1 MVSDILQE
9 RGILMIENV
18 SGRLGRTIAV
28 LLLCLAFMAGTCMA
42 ASLKSHPTVG
52 ILPLE
57 NRGLVSEGW
66 DREEMGAA
74 VEYVY
79 TDLQDSGR
87 FKLLDRT
94 RQRAL
99 VDEYA
104 HDMSGLVDE
113 DTAPVIGN
121 QYGAQYLLMGSI
133 IGVTT
138 RRSETTVVGA
148 GTKRAQVTA
157 TVSLRLVDTE
167 TGEVVLAVTGR
178 SRKNNTLVKAPLG
191 LIRIGT
197 EEVDKE
203 QVLEA
208 LQGAVDDAIN
218 GPRGLLARMDGKA
231 KSKR

>member
-1 MVSDILQE
+1 
-9 RGILMIENV
+9 MIENI
-18 SGRLGRTIAV
+18 SGRLGRTIAA
-28 LLLCLAFMAGTCMA
+28 LCMCLVFMAGTCMA

-99 VDEYA
+99 TDEYA
-104 HDMSGLVDE
+104 HDLSALVDE
-113 DTAPVIGN
+113 DTAPAIGN

-167 TGEVVLAVTGR
+167 TGEVVLAATGR

-197 EEVDKE
+197 EQVDKE
-203 QVLEA
+203 QVNEA
-208 LQGAVDDAIN
+208 LEDAIHEAVD
-218 GPRGLLARMDGKA
+218 GPRGLLARMDDKA

>member
-1 MVSDILQE
+1 
-9 RGILMIENV
+9 MIENV
-18 SGRLGRTIAV
+18 SGRLGRMIAA
-28 LLLCLAFMAGTCMA
+28 LCMCLVFMAGTCMA

-121 QYGAQYLLMGSI
+121 QSRHRSASSVSAQK
-133 IGVTT
+133 
-138 RRSETTVVGA
+138 RST
-148 GTKRAQVTA
+148 
-157 TVSLRLVDTE
+157 
-167 TGEVVLAVTGR
+167 R
-178 SRKNNTLVKAPLG
+178 SRSMKRSKMPSTMPSTARAACSRAWTARQG
-191 LIRIGT
+191 QSADGC
-197 EEVDKE
+197 
-203 QVLEA
+203 VLC
-208 LQGAVDDAIN
+208 L
-218 GPRGLLARMDGKA
+218 
-231 KSKR
+231 

>member
-1 MVSDILQE
+1 
-9 RGILMIENV
+9 MIENV
-18 SGRLGRTIAV
+18 SGRLGRIIAA
-28 LLLCLAFMAGTCMA
+28 LCMCLVFMAGTCMA

-94 RQRAL
+94 RQRAIT
-99 VDEYA
+99 DEYA
-104 HDMSGLVDE
+104 HDMSALVDE
-113 DTAPVIGN
+113 STAPAIGN

-167 TGEVVLAVTGR
+167 TGEVVLAATGR

-197 EEVDKE
+197 EQVDKG
-203 QVLEA
+203 QVNDA
-208 LQGAVDDAIN
+208 LQDAIDDAIN
-218 GPRGLLARMDGKA
+218 GPRGLLARMDGKVGA

>member
-1 MVSDILQE
+1 
-9 RGILMIENV
+9 MIENV
-18 SGRLGRTIAV
+18 SGRLGRMIAA
-28 LLLCLAFMAGTCMA
+28 LCMCLVFMAGTCMA

-113 DTAPVIGN
+113 DTAPAIGN

-167 TGEVVLAVTGR
+167 TGEVVLAATGR

-197 EEVDKE
+197 EQVDKG
-203 QVLEA
+203 QVNEA
-208 LQGAVDDAIN
+208 LEDAIHEAID

-231 KSKR
+231 RSKR

>member
-1 MVSDILQE
+1 
-9 RGILMIENV
+9 MIENV
-18 SGRLGRTIAV
+18 SGRLGRMIAV
-28 LLLCLAFMAGTCMA
+28 LCMCLAFMAGTCMA

-57 NRGLVSEGW
+57 SRGIVSEGW

-113 DTAPVIGN
+113 DTAPAIGN

-167 TGEVVLAVTGR
+167 TGEVVLAATGR

-197 EEVDKE
+197 EQVDKE
-203 QVLEA
+203 QVNEA
-208 LQGAVDDAIN
+208 LEDAIHDAVD

>member
-1 MVSDILQE
+1 ML
-9 RGILMIENV
+9 ENV
-18 SGRLGRTIAV
+18 SGRLGRMIAV
-28 LLLCLAFMAGTCMA
+28 LCMCLVFMAGTCMA

-99 VDEYA
+99 TDEYA
-104 HDMSGLVDE
+104 HDLSALVDE
-113 DTAPVIGN
+113 DTAPAIGN

-167 TGEVVLAVTGR
+167 TGEVVLAATGR
-178 SRKNNTLVKAPLG
+178 SRKNNTLVRAPLG

-197 EEVDKE
+197 EQVDKE
-203 QVLEA
+203 QVNEA
-208 LQGAVDDAIN
+208 LEDAIHDAVD

>member
-1 MVSDILQE
+1 
-9 RGILMIENV
+9 
-18 SGRLGRTIAV
+18 
-28 LLLCLAFMAGTCMA
+28 
-42 ASLKSHPTVG
+42 
-52 ILPLE
+52 
-57 NRGLVSEGW
+57 
-66 DREEMGAA
+66 
-74 VEYVY
+74 
-79 TDLQDSGR
+79 
-87 FKLLDRT
+87 
-94 RQRAL
+94 
-99 VDEYA
+99 
-104 HDMSGLVDE
+104 MSGLVDE
-113 DTAPVIGN
+113 DTAPAIGN

-167 TGEVVLAVTGR
+167 TGEVVLAATGR

-197 EEVDKE
+197 EQVDKE
-203 QVLEA
+203 QVNEA
-208 LQGAVDDAIN
+208 LEDAIHEAVD

>member
-1 MVSDILQE
+1 
-9 RGILMIENV
+9 MIENV
-18 SGRLGRTIAV
+18 SGRLGRMIAV
-28 LLLCLAFMAGTCMA
+28 LCMCLVFMAGTCMA

-104 HDMSGLVDE
+104 HDLSGLVDE
-113 DTAPVIGN
+113 DTAPAIGN

-167 TGEVVLAVTGR
+167 TGEVVLAATGR

-197 EEVDKE
+197 EQVDKE
-203 QVLEA
+203 QVNEA
-208 LQGAVDDAIN
+208 LEDALHEAVD

>member
-1 MVSDILQE
+1 
-9 RGILMIENV
+9 MIENV
-18 SGRLGRTIAV
+18 SGRLGRMIAV
-28 LLLCLAFMAGTCMA
+28 LCMCLIFMAGTCMA

-113 DTAPVIGN
+113 DTAPAIGN

-167 TGEVVLAVTGR
+167 TGEVVLAATGR

-191 LIRIGT
+191 LIRI
-197 EEVDKE
+197 DKE
-203 QVLEA
+203 QVNEA
-208 LQGAVDDAIN
+208 LEDAIHDAVD

-231 KSKR
+231 RSKR

>member
-1 MVSDILQE
+1 
-9 RGILMIENV
+9 MIENV

-167 TGEVVLAVTGR
+167 TGEVVLAATGR

-197 EEVDKE
+197 EQVDKG
-203 QVLEA
+203 QVNEA
-208 LQGAVDDAIN
+208 LEDAIHEAID

-231 KSKR
+231 RSKR

>member
-1 MVSDILQE
+1 
-9 RGILMIENV
+9 MIENV
-18 SGRLGRTIAV
+18 SGRLGRMIAA
-28 LLLCLAFMAGTCMA
+28 LCMCLVFMAGTCMA

-167 TGEVVLAVTGR
+167 TGEVVLAATGR

-197 EEVDKE
+197 EQVDKE
-203 QVLEA
+203 QVNEA
-208 LQGAVDDAIN
+208 LEDAIHDAVD
-218 GPRGLLARMDGKA
+218 ARAACSRAWTARQGQSADGCVLCL
-231 KSKR
+231 

>member
-1 MVSDILQE
+1 
-9 RGILMIENV
+9 MIENV
-18 SGRLGRTIAV
+18 SGRLGRMIAV
-28 LLLCLAFMAGTCMA
+28 LCMCLAFMAGTCMA

-79 TDLQDSGR
+79 ADLQDSGR

-113 DTAPVIGN
+113 DTAPAIGN

-167 TGEVVLAVTGR
+167 TGEVVLAATGR

-197 EEVDKE
+197 EQVDKG
-203 QVLEA
+203 QVNEA
-208 LQGAVDDAIN
+208 LEDAIHEAID

-231 KSKR
+231 RSKR

>member
-1 MVSDILQE
+1 
-9 RGILMIENV
+9 MIENV
-18 SGRLGRTIAV
+18 SGRLGRMIAV
-28 LLLCLAFMAGTCMA
+28 LCMCLAFMAGTCMA

-57 NRGLVSEGW
+57 NRGLVSAGW

-87 FKLLDRT
+87 FRLLDRT

-113 DTAPVIGN
+113 DTAPAIGN

-167 TGEVVLAVTGR
+167 TGEVVLAATGR

-197 EEVDKE
+197 RAWTARQSRSADGC
-203 QVLEA
+203 VLC
-208 LQGAVDDAIN
+208 L
-218 GPRGLLARMDGKA
+218 
-231 KSKR
+231 

>member
-1 MVSDILQE
+1 
-9 RGILMIENV
+9 MIENV
-18 SGRLGRTIAV
+18 SGRLGRMIAV
-28 LLLCLAFMAGTCMA
+28 LCMCLVFMAGTCMA

-113 DTAPVIGN
+113 DTAPAIGN
-121 QYGAQYLLMGSI
+121 QYGAQYLLMGSL

-167 TGEVVLAVTGR
+167 TGEVVLAATGR

-197 EEVDKE
+197 EQVDKE
-203 QVLEA
+203 QVNEA
-208 LQGAVDDAIN
+208 LEDAIHDAVD

>member
-1 MVSDILQE
+1 M
-9 RGILMIENV
+9 
-18 SGRLGRTIAV
+18 
-28 LLLCLAFMAGTCMA
+28 
-42 ASLKSHPTVG
+42 SHPTVG

-99 VDEYA
+99 TDEYA

-113 DTAPVIGN
+113 DTAPAIGN

-167 TGEVVLAVTGR
+167 TGEVVLAATGR

-197 EEVDKE
+197 EQVDKE
-203 QVLEA
+203 QVNEA
-208 LQGAVDDAIN
+208 LEDAIHEAVD
-218 GPRGLLARMDGKA
+218 GPRGLLARMDGRVGAK

>member
-1 MVSDILQE
+1 
-9 RGILMIENV
+9 MIENV

-79 TDLQDSGR
+79 ADLQDSGR

-113 DTAPVIGN
+113 DTAPAIGN

-167 TGEVVLAVTGR
+167 TGEVVLAATGR

-197 EEVDKE
+197 EQVDKG
-203 QVLEA
+203 QVNEA
-208 LQGAVDDAIN
+208 LEDAIHEAID

-231 KSKR
+231 RSKR

>member
-1 MVSDILQE
+1 
-9 RGILMIENV
+9 MIENV
-18 SGRLGRTIAV
+18 SGRLGRMIAV
-28 LLLCLAFMAGTCMA
+28 LCMCLAFMAGTCMA

-57 NRGLVSEGW
+57 NRGLVSESW

-167 TGEVVLAVTGR
+167 TGEVVLASTGR

-197 EEVDKE
+197 EQVDKE
-203 QVLEA
+203 QVNEA
-208 LQGAVDDAIN
+208 LEDAIHDAVD

>member
-1 MVSDILQE
+1 ML
-9 RGILMIENV
+9 ENV
-18 SGRLGRTIAV
+18 SGRLGRMIAV
-28 LLLCLAFMAGTCMA
+28 LCMCLVFMAGTCMA

-99 VDEYA
+99 TDEYA
-104 HDMSGLVDE
+104 HDLSALVDE
-113 DTAPVIGN
+113 DTAPAIGN

-167 TGEVVLAVTGR
+167 TGEVVLAATGR

-197 EEVDKE
+197 EEVDKG
-203 QVLEA
+203 QVNEA
-208 LQGAVDDAIN
+208 LEDAIHEAVD

-231 KSKR
+231 KPKR

>member
-1 MVSDILQE
+1 
-9 RGILMIENV
+9 MIENV
-18 SGRLGRTIAV
+18 SGRLGRMIAV
-28 LLLCLAFMAGTCMA
+28 LCMCLVFMAGTCMA
-42 ASLKSHPTVG
+42 ASFKSHPTVG

-113 DTAPVIGN
+113 DTAPAIGN

-167 TGEVVLAVTGR
+167 TGEVVLAATGR

-197 EEVDKE
+197 EQVDKE
-203 QVLEA
+203 QVNEA
-208 LQGAVDDAIN
+208 LEDAIHDAVD

>member
-1 MVSDILQE
+1 
-9 RGILMIENV
+9 MIENV
-18 SGRLGRTIAV
+18 SGRLGRMIAA
-28 LLLCLAFMAGTCMA
+28 LCMCLVFMAGTCMA

-99 VDEYA
+99 TDEYA
-104 HDMSGLVDE
+104 HDLSALVDE
-113 DTAPVIGN
+113 DTAPAIGN

-167 TGEVVLAVTGR
+167 TGEVVLAATGR

-197 EEVDKE
+197 EEVDKG
-203 QVLEA
+203 QVNEA
-208 LQGAVDDAIN
+208 LEDAIHEAVD

>member
-1 MVSDILQE
+1 
-9 RGILMIENV
+9 MIENV
-18 SGRLGRTIAV
+18 SGRLGRMIAV
-28 LLLCLAFMAGTCMA
+28 LCMCLVFMAGTCMA

-113 DTAPVIGN
+113 DTAPAIGN

-138 RRSETTVVGA
+138 RRSETTVIGA

-167 TGEVVLAVTGR
+167 TGEVVLAATGR

-197 EEVDKE
+197 EQVDKE
-203 QVLEA
+203 QVNEA
-208 LQGAVDDAIN
+208 LEDAIHDAVD

>member
-1 MVSDILQE
+1 
-9 RGILMIENV
+9 MIENV
-18 SGRLGRTIAV
+18 SGRLGRMIAV
-28 LLLCLAFMAGTCMA
+28 LCMCLVFMAGTCMA

-113 DTAPVIGN
+113 DTAPAIGN

-167 TGEVVLAVTGR
+167 TGEVVLAATGR
-178 SRKNNTLVKAPLG
+178 SRKNNTLVKALLG

-197 EEVDKE
+197 EQVDKE
-203 QVLEA
+203 QVNEA
-208 LQGAVDDAIN
+208 LEDAIHDAVD

>member
-1 MVSDILQE
+1 ML
-9 RGILMIENV
+9 ENV
-18 SGRLGRTIAV
+18 SGRLGRMIAV
-28 LLLCLAFMAGTCMA
+28 LCMCLVFMAGTCMA

-99 VDEYA
+99 TDEYA
-104 HDMSGLVDE
+104 HDLSALVDE
-113 DTAPVIGN
+113 DTAPAIGN

-167 TGEVVLAVTGR
+167 TGEVVLAATGR

-197 EEVDKE
+197 EEVDKG
-203 QVLEA
+203 QVNEA
-208 LQGAVDDAIN
+208 LEDAIHEAVD

>member
-1 MVSDILQE
+1 
-9 RGILMIENV
+9 
-18 SGRLGRTIAV
+18 
-28 LLLCLAFMAGTCMA
+28 
-42 ASLKSHPTVG
+42 
-52 ILPLE
+52 
-57 NRGLVSEGW
+57 
-66 DREEMGAA
+66 MGAA

-113 DTAPVIGN
+113 DTAPAIGN
-121 QYGAQYLLMGSI
+121 QYGAQYLLMGRI

-167 TGEVVLAVTGR
+167 TGEVVLAATGR

-197 EEVDKE
+197 EQVDKE
-203 QVLEA
+203 QVNEA
-208 LQGAVDDAIN
+208 LEDAIHDAVD

>member
-1 MVSDILQE
+1 
-9 RGILMIENV
+9 MIENV
-18 SGRLGRTIAV
+18 SGRLGRTIAA
-28 LLLCLAFMAGTCMA
+28 LCMCLVFMAGTCMA

-79 TDLQDSGR
+79 ADLQDSGR

-113 DTAPVIGN
+113 DTAPALGN

-133 IGVTT
+133 IDVTT

-167 TGEVVLAVTGR
+167 TGEVVLAATGR
-178 SRKNNTLVKAPLG
+178 SRKNNTLVKAQLG

-197 EEVDKE
+197 EQVDKE
-203 QVLEA
+203 QVNEA
-208 LQGAVDDAIN
+208 LEDAIHDAVD

>member
-1 MVSDILQE
+1 
-9 RGILMIENV
+9 MIENV
-18 SGRLGRTIAV
+18 SGRLGRMIAA
-28 LLLCLAFMAGTCMA
+28 LCMCLVFMAGTCMA
-42 ASLKSHPTVG
+42 ASLKIHPTVG

-113 DTAPVIGN
+113 DTAPAIGN

-167 TGEVVLAVTGR
+167 TGEVVLAATGR

-197 EEVDKE
+197 EQVDKE
-203 QVLEA
+203 QVNEA
-208 LQGAVDDAIN
+208 LEDAIHDAVD

>member
-1 MVSDILQE
+1 
-9 RGILMIENV
+9 MIENV
-18 SGRLGRTIAV
+18 SGRLGRMIAV
-28 LLLCLAFMAGTCMA
+28 LCMCLVFMAGTCMA

-99 VDEYA
+99 TDEYA

-167 TGEVVLAVTGR
+167 TGEVVLAATGR

-197 EEVDKE
+197 EQVDKG
-203 QVLEA
+203 QVNEA
-208 LQGAVDDAIN
+208 LEDAIHDAVD

-231 KSKR
+231 RSKR

>member
-1 MVSDILQE
+1 
-9 RGILMIENV
+9 MIENV

-28 LLLCLAFMAGTCMA
+28 LCMCLVFMAGTCMA
-42 ASLKSHPTVG
+42 ASLKSHPMVG

-79 TDLQDSGR
+79 ADLQDSGR

-113 DTAPVIGN
+113 DTAPAIGN

-167 TGEVVLAVTGR
+167 TGEVVLAATGR

-197 EEVDKE
+197 EEVDKG
-203 QVLEA
+203 QVNEA
-208 LQGAVDDAIN
+208 LEDAIHEAVD

-231 KSKR
+231 RSKR

>member
-1 MVSDILQE
+1 ML
-9 RGILMIENV
+9 ENV
-18 SGRLGRTIAV
+18 SGRLGRMIAV
-28 LLLCLAFMAGTCMA
+28 LCMCLVFMAGTCMA

-94 RQRAL
+94 RQRVL
-99 VDEYA
+99 TDEYA
-104 HDMSGLVDE
+104 HDLSALVDE
-113 DTAPVIGN
+113 DTAPAIGN

-167 TGEVVLAVTGR
+167 TGEVVLAATGR

-197 EEVDKE
+197 EEVDKG
-203 QVLEA
+203 QVNEA
-208 LQGAVDDAIN
+208 LEDAIHEAVD

>member
-1 MVSDILQE
+1 
-9 RGILMIENV
+9 MIENV
-18 SGRLGRTIAV
+18 SGRLGRMIAA
-28 LLLCLAFMAGTCMA
+28 LCMCLVFMAGTCMA

-113 DTAPVIGN
+113 DTAPALGN

-167 TGEVVLAVTGR
+167 TGEVVLAATGR

-197 EEVDKE
+197 EQVDKG
-203 QVLEA
+203 QVNEA
-208 LQGAVDDAIN
+208 LEDAIHEAID

-231 KSKR
+231 RSKR

>member
-1 MVSDILQE
+1 ML
-9 RGILMIENV
+9 ENV
-18 SGRLGRTIAV
+18 VGRLGRMIAV
-28 LLLCLAFMAGTCMA
+28 LCMCLVFMAGPCMA

-99 VDEYA
+99 TDEYA
-104 HDMSGLVDE
+104 HDLSALGDE
-113 DTAPVIGN
+113 DTAPAIGN

-167 TGEVVLAVTGR
+167 TGEVVLAAMGR

-197 EEVDKE
+197 EEVDKG
-203 QVLEA
+203 QVNEA
-208 LQGAVDDAIN
+208 LEDAIHEAVD

>member
-1 MVSDILQE
+1 
-9 RGILMIENV
+9 MIENV
-18 SGRLGRTIAV
+18 SGRLGRMIAV
-28 LLLCLAFMAGTCMA
+28 LCMCLAFMAGTCMA

-57 NRGLVSEGW
+57 NRGLVSAGW

-113 DTAPVIGN
+113 DTAPAIGN

-167 TGEVVLAVTGR
+167 TGEVVLAATGR

-197 EEVDKE
+197 EQVDKE
-203 QVLEA
+203 QVNEA
-208 LQGAVDDAIN
+208 LEDAIHEAID

-231 KSKR
+231 RSKR

>member
-1 MVSDILQE
+1 
-9 RGILMIENV
+9 MIENV
-18 SGRLGRTIAV
+18 SGRLGRTIAA
-28 LLLCLAFMAGTCMA
+28 LCMCLAFMAGTCMA

-167 TGEVVLAVTGR
+167 TGEVVLAATGR

>member
-1 MVSDILQE
+1 ML
-9 RGILMIENV
+9 ENV
-18 SGRLGRTIAV
+18 SGRLGRMIAV
-28 LLLCLAFMAGTCMA
+28 LCMCLVFMAGTCMA

-113 DTAPVIGN
+113 DTAPAIGN

-167 TGEVVLAVTGR
+167 TGEVVLAATGR

-197 EEVDKE
+197 EQVDKE
-203 QVLEA
+203 QVNEA
-208 LQGAVDDAIN
+208 LEDAIHDAVD

>member
-1 MVSDILQE
+1 
-9 RGILMIENV
+9 MIENV
-18 SGRLGRTIAV
+18 SGRLGRMIAV
-28 LLLCLAFMAGTCMA
+28 LCMCLVFMAGTCMA

-138 RRSETTVVGA
+138 CRSETTVVGA

-167 TGEVVLAVTGR
+167 TGEVVLAATGR

-197 EEVDKE
+197 EQVDKE
-203 QVLEA
+203 QVNEA
-208 LQGAVDDAIN
+208 LEDAIHDAVD

>member
-1 MVSDILQE
+1 
-9 RGILMIENV
+9 MIENV
-18 SGRLGRTIAV
+18 SGRLGRMIAV
-28 LLLCLAFMAGTCMA
+28 LCMCLAFMAGTCMA

-79 TDLQDSGR
+79 ADLQDSGR

-113 DTAPVIGN
+113 DTAPALGN

-167 TGEVVLAVTGR
+167 TGEVVLAATGR

-197 EEVDKE
+197 EQVDKE
-203 QVLEA
+203 QVNEA
-208 LQGAVDDAIN
+208 LEDAIHDAVD

>member
-1 MVSDILQE
+1 
-9 RGILMIENV
+9 MIENV
-18 SGRLGRTIAV
+18 SGRLGRMIAV
-28 LLLCLAFMAGTCMA
+28 LCMCLAFMAGTCMA
-42 ASLKSHPTVG
+42 ASLKSPPTVG

-167 TGEVVLAVTGR
+167 TGEVVLAATGR

-197 EEVDKE
+197 EQVDKE
-203 QVLEA
+203 QVNEA
-208 LQGAVDDAIN
+208 LEDAIHDAVD